1 MAGVSLAAGAAG
13 LATGATGA
21 TAASQRA
28 DVCRALGVGE
38 SIAVGG
44 ERGNTTHPPSR
55 RRPFYVVVVVVAVAV
70 VVRTRIHG
78 PCFPSRDVMSV
89 NATAAIDGT
98 SSAKTN
104 ASDGGHSDSAA
115 VARR

>member
-1 MAGVSLAAGAAG
+1 MRSSSVA
-13 LATGATGA
+13 ATGA

-55 RRPFYVVVVVVAVAV
+55 RRPFYVVVVVAVAV

-98 SSAKTN
+98 SSAKKN

>member
-1 MAGVSLAAGAAG
+1 VGSSSFA
-13 LATGATGA
+13 GATGA

-55 RRPFYVVVVVVAVAV
+55 RRPFYVVVVVVAVAD

>member
-1 MAGVSLAAGAAG
+1 MGSSSFVGV
-13 LATGATGA
+13 TGVVTG
-21 TAASQRA
+21 ASQRA
-28 DVCRALGVGE
+28 DVCRAPGVGE

-89 NATAAIDGT
+89 NATAAIAGT